1 MLDPAHHSRVI
12 AIDDPLPPCWL
23 RVRPTEPDG
32 HARAGQVLRR
42 TEPTGAFR
50 DELVQTVARA
60 RDVVVLA
67 SFLLTDAAL
76 ADALIAAATRGRRV
90 YVLTASE
97 AHLQKVIS
105 EDDVFDARMI
115 AEHKKLLD
123 RMAGAVVLRS
133 ADHFHAKLLV
143 VDPDK
148 APSGWLSTANF
159 NKALEDSVELGV
171 ALSGAAC
178 RTAAGWF
185 AWAFWMEAERELSSK
200 GRLAKV
206 RPSPAVPERPTA
218 SAIVATAR
226 DETSLAEAA
235 LRVIRS
241 ADRELV
247 VSSYGL
253 SAQHEV
259 VQAIVERA
267 RSGVATTVMTRPRP
281 AVAEAVAALAEAGAN
296 VLAHDKLH
304 AKAILNEREGMVM
317 SANLEESGL
326 DHGFELGLILAGED
340 VQELRRTLK
349 DWTVRFPWR
358 YAASVP
364 RSGHLGEICLAD
376 AGLRTGRREVVA
388 KEEVAL
394 APVQATSALA
404 LEDVPDPQMKAP
416 EPVER
421 YPQQIEYT
429 WDVVAPRLPGK
440 AKELTHTVL
449 KTEKRKGKKDRTV
462 AVQEPYDPPAFE
474 LKKQKFV
481 VLEDESRIDDA
492 RALADELDAKVVIR

>member
-1 MLDPAHHSRVI
+1 MMDPIHRSRVV
-12 AIDDPLPPCWL
+12 AVVDPLPPCWL

-32 HARAGQVLRR
+32 PARAGHVLMR
-42 TEPTGAFR
+42 TGPSGEFR

-76 ADALIAAATRGRRV
+76 ADALLTAAARGRRV

-123 RMAGAVVLRS
+123 RLAGKVLLRS

-143 VDPDK
+143 TDPDR
-148 APSGWLSTANF
+148 AASGWLSTANF
-159 NKALEDSVELGV
+159 NRALEDSVELGV
-171 ALSGAAC
+171 ALSDAAC
-178 RTAAGWF
+178 RAAAGWF

-206 RPSPAVPERPTA
+206 RRAPAAPERPTP

-235 LRVIRS
+235 LRMIRS
-241 ADRELV
+241 AERELV

-253 SAQHEV
+253 SARHEV

-267 RSGVATTVMTRPRP
+267 RSGVAVTVMTRPRP
-281 AVAEAVAALAEAGAN
+281 VVAEAVAALAEAGAN

-317 SANLEESGL
+317 SANLEASGL
-326 DHGFELGLILAGED
+326 DHGFELGVVLAGQG

-349 DWTVRFPWR
+349 DWSAQFPWR
-358 YAASVP
+358 YAASAS
-364 RSGHLGEICLAD
+364 RSDHLGEICLAD

-394 APVQATSALA
+394 SPVQATSALA
-404 LEDVPDPQMKAP
+404 LDNVPDPEMKAP
-416 EPVER
+416 KPDER

-440 AKELTHTVL
+440 AKELTRTVL
-449 KTEKRKGKKDRTV
+449 KTEKRKGTKDRTV
-462 AVQEPYDPPAFE
+462 AVQEPYDPPVFE
-474 LKKQKFV
+474 IKKQKFV
-481 VLEDESRIDDA
+481 VLEDESRVDDA
-492 RALADELDAKVVIR
+492 RALADELHAKVVIR